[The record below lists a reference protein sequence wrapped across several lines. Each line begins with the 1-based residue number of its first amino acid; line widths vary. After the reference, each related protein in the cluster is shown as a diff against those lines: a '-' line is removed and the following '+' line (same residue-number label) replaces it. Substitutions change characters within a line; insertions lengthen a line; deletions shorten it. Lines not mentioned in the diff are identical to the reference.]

1 MSFRE
6 QADKAVQDV
15 AKALGVKPTPEQA
28 KAAAD
33 MIERVIIDSYRDG
46 TAHSAKVAMECCAED
61 RDLAHKVAD
70 EINRAS
76 IALTANLSSQR

>member
-6 QADKAVQDV
+6 QADKAARDI
-15 AKALGVKPTPEQA
+15 AAAFGVTPTPEQA

-33 MIERVIIDSYRDG
+33 TIERAIIDSYRDG
-46 TAHSAKVAMECCAED
+46 TEHSAKVAMACCAED

-70 EINRAS
+70 EIDRAS
-76 IALTANLSSQR
+76 TALIANLSSLR